1 VANNKSAKK
10 RIQIA
15 ERNRLINKSYKS
27 TVRTLTKKTL
37 ENCEK
42 YKKNPNEDNKNLVKT
57 SLNKAFSL
65 IDKAIKKNVLHK
77 NNGANKKSKINNFVK
92 TGFSLTVLFVFITIL
107 VSIFTLNYYDKTLVE
122 VDFLHGFA
130 ESFLTLSDFVI
141 LFGFIKLLNSL
152 EVNNS

>member
-1 VANNKSAKK
+1 MANNKSAKK

-42 YKKNPNEDNKNLVKT
+42 YKNDPNEDNKILVTT

-65 IDKAIKKNVLHK
+65 IDKAVKKNVLHK
-77 NNGANKKSKINNFVK
+77 NNGANKKSKINKVVK
-92 TGFSLTVLFVFITIL
+92 ALLTT
-107 VSIFTLNYYDKTLVE
+107 K
-122 VDFLHGFA
+122 
-130 ESFLTLSDFVI
+130 
-141 LFGFIKLLNSL
+141 
-152 EVNNS
+152 

>member
-1 VANNKSAKK
+1 MANNKSAKK

-42 YKKNPNEDNKNLVKT
+42 YKTDPNEDNKDLLKT

-65 IDKAIKKNVLHK
+65 IDKAVKKNVLHK
-77 NNGANKKSKINNFVK
+77 NNGANKKSKINKFVK
-92 TGFSLTVLFVFITIL
+92 ATLT
-107 VSIFTLNYYDKTLVE
+107 SK
-122 VDFLHGFA
+122 
-130 ESFLTLSDFVI
+130 
-141 LFGFIKLLNSL
+141 
-152 EVNNS
+152 

>member
-1 VANNKSAKK
+1 MISSRFICYDNVFYLFPSVANNKSAKK

-42 YKKNPNEDNKNLVKT
+42 YKKNPNEDNENLVKT

-65 IDKAIKKNVLHK
+65 IDKAVKKNVLHK
-77 NNGANKKSKINNFVK
+77 NNGANRKSKISNFVK
-92 TGFSLTVLFVFITIL
+92 NTFIT
-107 VSIFTLNYYDKTLVE
+107 K
-122 VDFLHGFA
+122 
-130 ESFLTLSDFVI
+130 
-141 LFGFIKLLNSL
+141 
-152 EVNNS
+152 